1 MDEESIGIF
10 GMLLIVTAL
19 VMSQTVFHHGY
30 AAPALTTIKWEDVMN
45 VFGCDQEAGD
55 GGCTV
60 AMNQ

>member
-30 AAPALTTIKWEDVMN
+30 TTPALAAITWENVTN
-45 VFGCDQEAGD
+45 VFGCDQKASD
-55 GGCTV
+55 GCAV
-60 AMNQ
+60 AMNE